1 MNMLMMLNTYLGFV
15 KSEKGQGLAEYALII
30 VLIAIAVVGAL
41 SGVGSSITDVFGDIE
56 TSLGNTGGV

>member
-1 MNMLMMLNTYLGFV
+1 MNMLMMLNTYFGLL

-41 SGVGSSITDVFGDIE
+41 SGVGTSITDVFGDIE

>member
-1 MNMLMMLNTYLGFV
+1 MNMLTMLNTYFGIV

-41 SGVGSSITDVFGDIE
+41 SGVGTSITDVFGDIE

>member
-1 MNMLMMLNTYLGFV
+1 MLNTYFGIV

-41 SGVGSSITDVFGDIE
+41 SGVGTSITDVFGDIE